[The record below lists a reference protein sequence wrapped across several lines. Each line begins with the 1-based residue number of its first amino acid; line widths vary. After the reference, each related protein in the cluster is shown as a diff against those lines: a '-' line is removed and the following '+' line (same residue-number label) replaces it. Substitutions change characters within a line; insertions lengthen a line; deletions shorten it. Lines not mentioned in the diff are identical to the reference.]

1 MYVFKSNADRI
12 LQNCKGEYQVII
24 RKDGYVL
31 DVDVEET
38 LKYSKEHLLCDC
50 SEDRNLYAQIRGKFP
65 KLTAFLAE
73 LGLLIDRP
81 DETGSCAVNDYIDY
95 HFVSYT
101 VIGNI
106 LESDKYEI
114 DMFDG
119 GMFLNIVIDNWY
131 VPNEQK
137 TDQYFTVTVYGIY
150 LPWVL
155 DEPFPESVIPGKRIS
170 LLERIKKIFGWN

>member
-1 MYVFKSNADRI
+1 M
-12 LQNCKGEYQVII
+12 II
-24 RKDGYVL
+24 QKDGYIL

-38 LKYSKEHLLCDC
+38 LKYSKEHSLCNCD
-50 SEDRNLYAQIRGKFP
+50 EDRNLYAQIREKFP

-81 DETGSCAVNDYIDY
+81 DEIGSCAIDDYINY

-101 VIGNI
+101 VIGSI

-119 GMFLNIVIDNWY
+119 GLYLNIVISDWY

-137 TDQYFTVTVYGIY
+137 TDKYFTLTIYGIK

-155 DEPFPESVIPGKRIS
+155 NEPFPESSVSRKKLS
-170 LLERIKKIFGWN
+170 LLKKIKNILHQK

>member
-1 MYVFKSNADRI
+1 MIV
-12 LQNCKGEYQVII
+12 
-24 RKDGYVL
+24 RKNGYVL
-31 DVDVEET
+31 DVNVEDT
-38 LKYSKEHLLCDC
+38 LKYSKEHELCSCD
-50 SEDRNLYAQIRGKFP
+50 EDRNLYVQIRE
-65 KLTAFLAE
+65 KLPELTVFLAE
-73 LGLLIDRP
+73 LGLLIERP
-81 DETGSCAVNDYIDY
+81 DETGSCAVDDYIDY

-119 GMFLNIVIDNWY
+119 GMYLNIVIDKWY

-137 TDQYFTVTVYGIY
+137 TDRYFTVTVYGID

-155 DEPFPESVIPGKRIS
+155 DEPFPESAVSGKKIS
-170 LLERIKKIFGWN
+170 LLGRIKKILGRN

>member
-1 MYVFKSNADRI
+1 M
-12 LQNCKGEYQVII
+12 II
-24 RKDGYVL
+24 QKHGYVL

-38 LKYSKEHLLCDC
+38 LKYSREHSLCDC
-50 SEDRNLYAQIRGKFP
+50 DQDRNLYTQIREKFP
-65 KLTAFLAE
+65 ELTAFLAE
-73 LGLLIDRP
+73 LGLLIERP
-81 DETGSCAVNDYIDY
+81 DETGSCDVDDYIDY

-119 GMFLNIVIDNWY
+119 GMSLNIVIDHWY

-137 TDQYFTVTVYGIY
+137 TDRYFTVTVYGID

-155 DEPFPESVIPGKRIS
+155 DEPFPGSAVSGKKLA
-170 LLERIKKIFGWN
+170 LLERIKKIFSRN

>member
-1 MYVFKSNADRI
+1 MII
-12 LQNCKGEYQVII
+12 L
-24 RKDGYVL
+24 KDGYVL
-31 DVDVEET
+31 DVDVEGT
-38 LKYSKEHLLCDC
+38 LEYSKEHSLCDC
-50 SEDRNLYAQIRGKFP
+50 NEDRNLYAQIQGKFP
-65 KLTAFLAE
+65 KLSAFLAE

-95 HFVSYT
+95 HFISYT

-119 GMFLNIVIDNWY
+119 GLFLNIVIDNWY
-131 VPNEQK
+131 IPNEQK
-137 TDQYFTVTVYGIY
+137 ADSYFTVTVYGVN

-155 DEPFPESVIPGKRIS
+155 DEPFPENAKPKKVTS
-170 LLERIKKIFGWN
+170 LLDRIKKLFRRN

>member
-1 MYVFKSNADRI
+1 MI
-12 LQNCKGEYQVII
+12 T
-24 RKDGYVL
+24 RKDDFVL
-31 DVDVEET
+31 DVDVEGT
-38 LKYSKEHLLCDC
+38 LQYSKEHLLCDC
-50 SEDRNLYAQIRGKFP
+50 NEDRNLYAQIRDKFP
-65 KLTAFLAE
+65 KLEAFLAE

-81 DETGSCAVNDYIDY
+81 DETGSSAVNDYIDY

-106 LESDKYEI
+106 IESGKYEI

-119 GMFLNIVIDNWY
+119 GLYLSIVIDNWY

-137 TDQYFTVTVYGIY
+137 TDRYFTVTVYNIK

-155 DEPFPESVIPGKRIS
+155 KEPFPGSATFTSLFLQKIKRVF
-170 LLERIKKIFGWN
+170 RKK

>member
-1 MYVFKSNADRI
+1 M
-12 LQNCKGEYQVII
+12 II
-24 RKDGYVL
+24 QKDGYVL
-31 DVDVEET
+31 DVDVKAT
-38 LKYSKEHLLCDC
+38 DKYSKEHSLCDC
-50 SEDRNLYAQIRGKFP
+50 NEDRNLYAQIRERFP

-73 LGLLIDRP
+73 FGLLIDRP

-95 HFVSYT
+95 HFISYT

-119 GMFLNIVIDNWY
+119 GLFLNIVIDNWY

-137 TDQYFTVTVYGIY
+137 TDRYFTVTVYGVD

-155 DEPFPESVIPGKRIS
+155 DEPFPESVTPKKVGS
-170 LLERIKKIFGWN
+170 LLERIKKLFCRN

>member
-1 MYVFKSNADRI
+1 M
-12 LQNCKGEYQVII
+12 II
-24 RKDGYVL
+24 RKYGYVL
-31 DVDVEET
+31 DVDIDAT
-38 LKYSKEHLLCDC
+38 SQYSREHSLCDC
-50 SEDRNLYAQIRGKFP
+50 DEDRNLYAQIREKFP
-65 KLTAFLAE
+65 ELTAFLAE
-73 LGLLIDRP
+73 LGLLIERP
-81 DETGSCAVNDYIDY
+81 DETGSCAVDDYIDY

-119 GMFLNIVIDNWY
+119 GKFLNIVIDNWY

-137 TDQYFTVTVYGIY
+137 TNRYFTVTVYGID

-155 DEPFPESVIPGKRIS
+155 DEPFPVSAVSGKKIS
-170 LLERIKKIFGWN
+170 LFERIKRMFGRK